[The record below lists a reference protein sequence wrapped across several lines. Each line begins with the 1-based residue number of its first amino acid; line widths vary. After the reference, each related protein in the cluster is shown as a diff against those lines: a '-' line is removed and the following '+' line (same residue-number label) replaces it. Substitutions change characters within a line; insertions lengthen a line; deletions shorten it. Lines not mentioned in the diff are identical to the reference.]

1 MMPHI
6 IMTIDGPPAS
16 GKTTLAGLV
25 AEKLGLTH
33 LDSGSVFRTLT
44 LHCMNK
50 EIDLQNHSDVVAQ
63 LADANIKIVNGRI
76 LLNDLDVTQEIRTP
90 EVTRQIVKISNIPE
104 VRKYVKDFQHAYA
117 EAGNGIVADGRKV
130 GTEVFPNANFKF
142 YLTADQEVRAKRR
155 YNQLLPKHPDVKF
168 EDVFRDL
175 KGRED
180 VEVSHGILLVPENAI
195 VIDNSALTV
204 EETLERILQVVETKK

>member
-1 MMPHI
+1 MKI

-25 AEKLGLTH
+25 SEKLGLTH
-33 LDSGSVFRTLT
+33 LDSGSIFRSLT

-50 EIDLQNHSDVVAQ
+50 GVDLTNTDEVVKEFGDADIQISGGKIFLNGEDVSQ
-63 LADANIKIVNGRI
+63 K
-76 LLNDLDVTQEIRTP
+76 IRTP
-90 EVTRQIVKISNIPE
+90 EVTREIVKISNIPE
-104 VRKYVKDFQHAYA
+104 VRLFVKNFQHAYA
-117 EAGNGIVADGRKV
+117 AGNGVVADGRKV
-130 GTEVFPNANFKF
+130 GTEVFPDADFKF

>member
-1 MMPHI
+1 MPHI

-50 EIDLQNHSDVVAQ
+50 GVDLTNESEVVAQ
-63 LADANIKIVNGRI
+63 LTDADIQILDGKIHLNGE
-76 LLNDLDVTQEIRTP
+76 DVSQKIRTP
-90 EVTRQIVKISNIPE
+90 EVTREIVKISNIPE
-104 VRKYVKDFQHAYA
+104 VRLFVKNFQQAYA
-117 EAGNGIVADGRKV
+117 KAGNGIVADGRKV
-130 GTEVFPNANFKF
+130 GTEVFPDADFKF
-142 YLTADQEVRAKRR
+142 YLTADQEVRARRR
-155 YNQLLPKHPDVKF
+155 YNQLLPKHPSAKF
-168 EDVFRDL
+168 ENVFRDL

-180 VEVSHGILLVPENAI
+180 VELAHGILLVPENAI
-195 VIDNSALTV
+195 VIDNSAMTV
-204 EETLERILQVVETKK
+204 EETLEKILSTVNR